1 MKILIDIGHPAHVHY
16 FRNFISIMEK
26 NGHQF
31 LITARDKE
39 VTFQLLSYYN
49 LPFTSRGKGG
59 KSLIRKFFYILKADY
74 SIYNVAKIFN
84 ADLFLSFGSPYAAQV
99 SWLLGKPHIAFE
111 DTEHSIV
118 QNRFYIPFSSVILTP
133 SVFFKSLGKRHL
145 KFNSYMELCYLHPNY
160 FSPSKEIFPL
170 LGISPNTKYVIL
182 RFVSWNASHDI
193 GAKGLS
199 LEYKLKLINRLNT
212 EYRVFISSES
222 KLPPSLSKYQL
233 KIRPELLHSVL
244 YYAQLYIGEGSTTA
258 SECSVLGTPNIYVN
272 SLFIS
277 YCYEQEKRYG
287 LSYNFNNEDGVIE
300 KTLELLSIS
309 NLKEVWK
316 KRKDIMLT
324 EKIDAT
330 SFIVWFVENYPGSVE
345 IMKKNPDYQNKFK

>member
-1 MKILIDIGHPAHVHY
+1 M
-16 FRNFISIMEK
+16 
-26 NGHQF
+26 
-31 LITARDKE
+31 
-39 VTFQLLSYYN
+39 
-49 LPFTSRGKGG
+49 
-59 KSLIRKFFYILKADY
+59 
-74 SIYNVAKIFN
+74 
-84 ADLFLSFGSPYAAQV
+84 
-99 SWLLGKPHIAFE
+99 
-111 DTEHSIV
+111 
-118 QNRFYIPFSSVILTP
+118 
-133 SVFFKSLGKRHL
+133 
-145 KFNSYMELCYLHPNY
+145 
-160 FSPSKEIFPL
+160 
-170 LGISPNTKYVIL
+170 
-182 RFVSWNASHDI
+182 
-193 GAKGLS
+193 
-199 LEYKLKLINRLNT
+199 
-212 EYRVFISSES
+212 
-222 KLPPSLSKYQL
+222 